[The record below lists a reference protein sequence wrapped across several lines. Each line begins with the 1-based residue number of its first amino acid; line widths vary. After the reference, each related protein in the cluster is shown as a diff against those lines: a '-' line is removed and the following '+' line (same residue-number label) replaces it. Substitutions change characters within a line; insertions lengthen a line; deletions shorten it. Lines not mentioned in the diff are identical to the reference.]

1 MKIYKNESA
10 KIQVI
15 HSYNQ
20 ILGMWSTEYEEHDVT
35 TKYGM
40 THCITT
46 GQRDN
51 PPLLL
56 LHGVGDNSAVMWM
69 LNIKELSEHFY
80 CIAVDT
86 IGGPGKSVPNANFT
100 KHSFNQVE
108 WINQVIDHFNI
119 EEVNIAGV
127 SNGAYMAYNFTTV
140 QSNRVLKVICLE
152 GGMVAKPIKAMIQ
165 TLLILFPEIL
175 VPTRHNLLKVLK
187 KLSSPSTDVFD
198 KYPLLAEHLILLMKS
213 HNQQAMFPHKI
224 EKYDKERGTAV
235 KDKLRF
241 LIADHKINLKKDLV
255 NILND
260 GGFHYKV
267 IANAGHGINH
277 EQPVVINNEI
287 IQLCKPEIG
296 VRKRSIQLMMRR

>member
-1 MKIYKNESA
+1 MNIFKSETA
-10 KIQVI
+10 KEQVMN
-15 HSYNQ
+15 SYNQ
-20 ILGMWSTEYEEHDVT
+20 ILAMWSIEYQEHDVE

-40 THCITT
+40 THCITA
-46 GQRDN
+46 GQREN

-69 LNIKELSEHFY
+69 LNIAELSKHFY

-86 IGGPGKSVPNANFT
+86 IGGPGKSIPNANFT

-108 WINQVIDHFNI
+108 WMNQVINHFI
-119 EEVNIAGV
+119 SGEVNIAGV
-127 SNGAYMAYNFTTV
+127 SNGAYMAYHYATV
-140 QSNRVLKVICLE
+140 ESNRVRKVICLE
-152 GGMVAKPIKAMIQ
+152 GGMVAKPLKAMIQ

-187 KLSSPSTDVFD
+187 KLSSPATDIFN

-213 HNQQAMFPHKI
+213 HNQQAMFAHKI
-224 EKYDKERGTAV
+224 EKYDKEKGTAV
-235 KDKLRF
+235 KDKLCF
-241 LIADHKINLKKDLV
+241 LLADHKINLKKDLV

-277 EQPVVINNEI
+277 EQPDAINNEI
-287 IQLCKPEIG
+287 IRFVIE
-296 VRKRSIQLMMRR
+296 